1 MSVFKQ
7 LTSDDVTLWPF
18 RLHKSKSINTGNI
31 TLKYAKLRVYTPIS
45 SDPLTAKNIID
56 LNEDNILYN
65 QINHLYYNENYDP
78 FYDTFGKIS
87 PKETERKLFGK
98 INIVSIPKN
107 LYGYSIKPGTL
118 TISGSFNSNAITLE
132 IKDDSKGNIYDASFN
147 KEEFISNEKR
157 VLYLDFR
164 NQIDKID
171 EFKQA

>member
-7 LTSDDVTLWPF
+7 LTSSDVTILPF
-18 RLHKSKSINTGNI
+18 RLHKSKELNTDNVI
-31 TLKYAKLRVYTPIS
+31 LKYARLRIYTPIS
-45 SDPLTAKNIID
+45 KDPLTAKNIID
-56 LNEDNILYN
+56 LNENNILYN
-65 QINHLYYNENYDP
+65 QINHLYYNESYDP
-78 FYDTFGKIS
+78 FYDTFGKKS
-87 PKETERKLFGK
+87 PQETERKLFGE
-98 INIVSIPKN
+98 INIISISKHS
-107 LYGYSIKPGTL
+107 YGYAIKPGTL
-118 TISGSFNSNAITLE
+118 NISGSFNNNTITLE